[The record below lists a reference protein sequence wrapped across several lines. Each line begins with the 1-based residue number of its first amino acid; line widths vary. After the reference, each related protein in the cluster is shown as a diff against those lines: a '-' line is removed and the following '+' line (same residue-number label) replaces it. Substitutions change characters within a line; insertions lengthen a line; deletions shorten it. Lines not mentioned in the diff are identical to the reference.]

1 MSNRQ
6 REEEDFIPVYL
17 VTGFLESGKT
27 TLVRSM
33 LEDQD
38 FSRGQK
44 TLVIACE
51 EGIEEYD
58 EATLKKGR
66 ATLVTL
72 EEPEELT
79 TQRLIELTREHKPE
93 RVIME
98 YNSVWGIELLAK
110 TPMPRLWQ
118 MVQVITMADATT
130 FDNYM
135 TNLRKLLTDPM
146 KEADLILVNRCAPE
160 HPISSW
166 RRQMK
171 AFNPRCT
178 IIFENLDG
186 TSDDGVSDEDLPYDM
201 KAEVIDIPEKYLGT
215 FYLDAMDHPDRY
227 DGKTVRLTGQYFQ
240 DNQLPKGFGFFGRL
254 AMTCCANDIAQI
266 GWVCQYRRLYGNG
279 VFARLTAKCQKVN
292 RGDQAIVMFHE
303 VASEKAPAPKEKFVT
318 FN

>member
-6 REEEDFIPVYL
+6 REEEFIPVYL

-27 TLVRSM
+27 TLIHSM

-44 TLVIACE
+44 TLVLCCE

-58 EATLKKGR
+58 GDILNEGKAVVATFDK
-66 ATLVTL
+66 
-72 EEPEELT
+72 PEELT
-79 TQRLIELTREHKPE
+79 TQRLIELQREHKPE

-110 TPMPRLWQ
+110 TAMPRLWQ

-135 TNLRKLLTDPM
+135 TNLRQLLTDPM
-146 KEADLILVNRCAPE
+146 KEADLILVNRCKPE
-160 HPISSW
+160 HNISSW

-178 IIFENLDG
+178 IIFENVDG
-186 TSDDGVSDEDLPYDM
+186 TTDDGVSDEDLPYDM
-201 KAEVIDIPEKYLGT
+201 KASVISIPEACIGT

-240 DNQLPKGFGFFGRL
+240 EKSLPKGYAFFGRL
-254 AMTCCANDIAQI
+254 AMTCCANDIAEI
-266 GWVCQYRRLYGNG
+266 GWVCQHKKLYGTG
-279 VFARLTAKCQKVN
+279 VYVSLTAKCQKMQS
-292 RGDQAIVMFHE
+292 GDQTIIMFHE
-303 VASEKAPAPKEKFVT
+303 VDSEKAPKPKEEYVT
-318 FN
+318 FS

>member
-1 MSNRQ
+1 MSNRR
-6 REEEDFIPVYL
+6 REEEEFIPVYL
-17 VTGFLESGKT
+17 ITGFLESGKT
-27 TLVRSM
+27 TLIHSM
-33 LEDQD
+33 IQDED

-44 TLVIACE
+44 TLLVVCE

-58 EATLKKGR
+58 PDDLNDANTVLAMIDK
-66 ATLVTL
+66 
-72 EEPEELT
+72 PEDLT
-79 TQRLIELTREHKPE
+79 TQRLIELTRQYRPE

-118 MVQVITMADATT
+118 MVQVVTLADATT

-146 KEADLILVNRCAPE
+146 KEADLIIVNRCTDA

-178 IIFENLDG
+178 IVFENVDG

-201 KAEVIDIPEKYLGT
+201 KAPVIDIPEEYIGT
-215 FYLDAMDHPDRY
+215 FYLDAMDHPQRY
-227 DGKTVRLTGQYFQ
+227 DGKTVRLTGQYFSEKR
-240 DNQLPKGFGFFGRL
+240 LPKGYGFFGRL
-254 AMTCCANDIAQI
+254 AMTCCANDIAEI
-266 GWVCQYRRLYGNG
+266 GWVCQYKRMYGNG
-279 VFARLTAKCQKVN
+279 VYASLTATCQKMKS
-292 RGDQAIVMFHE
+292 GDEQIIMLHE
-303 VASEKAPAPKEKFVT
+303 VDSEKARAPKEKYVT